1 MPSQAALVISG
12 SLQGIA
18 ALKGSVVLLFGAESC
33 FTLRL
38 LAAGSSTSC
47 FAALRSSLAEII
59 GNRRTREQETASR
72 KGANCKP
79 ERRRTH
85 RHKDGANN
93 NSQNISSNRSKSLF
107 RQC

>member
-1 MPSQAALVISG
+1 MFRQRAVSARDFGTLKRMGLSAGGATLPIQAALVISG

-33 FTLRL
+33 FTPRL

-59 GNRRTREQETASR
+59 GKQKNQGTGDS
-72 KGANCKP
+72 KH
-79 ERRRTH
+79 ERRE
-85 RHKDGANN
+85 
-93 NSQNISSNRSKSLF
+93 L
-107 RQC
+107 

>member
-1 MPSQAALVISG
+1 MISG

-59 GNRRTREQETASR
+59 GKQKNQRAGDGKQKRRE
-72 KGANCKP
+72 
-79 ERRRTH
+79 
-85 RHKDGANN
+85 
-93 NSQNISSNRSKSLF
+93 L
-107 RQC
+107 

>member
-18 ALKGSVVLLFGAESC
+18 ALKGSAVLLFGVESC

-59 GNRRTREQETASR
+59 GNRRTSEQETASR

-79 ERRRTH
+79 EWRRTH
-85 RHKDGANN
+85 RNKDGANN
-93 NSQNISSNRSKSLF
+93 NNQKISSNRSKSLF

>member
-1 MPSQAALVISG
+1 LPIQAALAISG

-18 ALKGSVVLLFGAESC
+18 ALKGSVVPFFGAESC

-47 FAALRSSLAEII
+47 FAALRSSLAETI
-59 GNRRTREQETASR
+59 GNRRTSEQETANR

-93 NSQNISSNRSKSLF
+93 SSQNISSNRSKSLF